1 MTTLPKMSTPSSF
14 WKKVLALALGAC
26 ALVLVPARAD
36 AKLKVA
42 ASIETLADLARQV
55 GGDRVEVTP
64 LSRGYMD
71 PHFVQAKPSLVL
83 VLNRA
88 DALIHV
94 GLELEVGWL
103 PPLVQ
108 QSRNPRIQQGQPGN
122 IDTSTA
128 IDVQDVPR
136 MPADQM
142 RAMGDIHPL
151 GNPHYWIP
159 PKNARAIA
167 RLLARRF
174 SELDPS
180 GASAYQAGLA
190 AFEQK
195 LAAKEREWAATAAP
209 LKGTKV
215 VTYHKSWTY
224 VAGWLGL
231 VEVGYIEPKPGTPP
245 SAEHTSRL
253 VAAMRSEGA
262 RLVIH
267 EDFYP
272 SSLANFVAEKGGARV
287 VSCPSDVGAT
297 PRIKTYFDLVD
308 AVLGAL
314 RGS

>member
-1 MTTLPKMSTPSSF
+1 METSMSTLRL
-14 WKKVLALALGAC
+14 KKILALALGVA
-26 ALVLVPARAD
+26 ALALVPARAE
-36 AKLKVA
+36 AKLKVVTT
-42 ASIETLADLARQV
+42 IETLADLARQV
-55 GGDRVEVTP
+55 GGDHVDVTA

-71 PHFVQAKPSLVL
+71 PHFIQAKPSLVL
-83 VLNRA
+83 TLNRA
-88 DALIHV
+88 DAVVEV

-108 QSRNPRIQQGQPGN
+108 QSRNPRIQQGQPGH
-122 IDTSTA
+122 IDASTV
-128 IDVQDVPR
+128 IDVMDVPR

-151 GNPHYWIP
+151 GNPHYWIA
-159 PKNARAIA
+159 PKNARAVA

-174 SELDPS
+174 AELDPGG
-180 GASAYQAGLA
+180 GAVYQAGLA

-195 LAAKEREWAATAAP
+195 LAAKEKEWAAAAAP
-209 LKGTKV
+209 LKGLKV

-231 VEVGYIEPKPGTPP
+231 VELGYIEPRPGTPP
-245 SAEHTSRL
+245 SADHTSRL
-253 VAAMRSEGA
+253 IASMRAEGA

-272 SSLANFVAEKGGARV
+272 SSLAAFVAEKGGARV

-308 AVLGAL
+308 SVIAAL

>member
-1 MTTLPKMSTPSSF
+1 MTTI
-14 WKKVLALALGAC
+14 KKTLTCLAAAVAALSLA
-26 ALVLVPARAD
+26 PARAE

-42 ASIETLADLARQV
+42 ATIETLADLAREV
-55 GGDRVEVTP
+55 GGDRVEVTS

-83 VLNRA
+83 VMNRA
-88 DALIHV
+88 DALVHV

-108 QSRNPRIQQGQPGN
+108 QSRNPRIQAGQPGN
-122 IDTSTA
+122 IDASGA
-128 IDVQDVPR
+128 IDVADVPR

-159 PKNARAIA
+159 PKNARAVA
-167 RLLARRF
+167 ELLARRF
-174 SELDPS
+174 AALDPA
-180 GASAYQAGLA
+180 GAQTFQAGLA

-195 LAAKEREWAATAAP
+195 LSAKEREWAAVAAP
-209 LKGTKV
+209 LKGQKV

-224 VAGWLGL
+224 VSAWLGL
-231 VEVGYIEPKPGTPP
+231 TEVGYIEPKPGTPP
-245 SAEHTSRL
+245 SADHTGRL
-253 VAAMRSEGA
+253 IASMQKESV

-272 SSLANFVAEKGGARV
+272 SSLATFVAEKGGARV

-308 AVLGAL
+308 SVLAAL
-314 RGS
+314 RGQ

>member
-1 MTTLPKMSTPSSF
+1 METHMSTLRKAFAVVICSA
-14 WKKVLALALGAC
+14 ALAVA
-26 ALVLVPARAD
+26 PARAE

-42 ASIETLADLARQV
+42 ATIETLADLARQV
-55 GGDRVEVTP
+55 GGDRVEVTA
-64 LSRGYMD
+64 LSHGYMD
-71 PHFVQAKPSLVL
+71 PHFIQAKPSLVL

-88 DALIHV
+88 DAILYV

-122 IDTSTA
+122 IDASTA

-136 MPADQM
+136 VPADQL

-159 PKNARAIA
+159 PKNALAVA
-167 RLLARRF
+167 RLLAHRF
-174 SELDPS
+174 TELDP
-180 GASAYQAGLA
+180 ASAGAYQAGLA
-190 AFEQK
+190 AFEKQ
-195 LAAKEREWAATAAP
+195 LSAKERAWAATAAP
-209 LKGTKV
+209 LKGVKV
-215 VTYHKSWTY
+215 ITYHKSWSY
-224 VAGWLGL
+224 LAGWLGL
-231 VEVGYIEPKPGTPP
+231 VELGYIESKPGTPP
-245 SAEHTSRL
+245 SADHTSRL
-253 VAAMRSEGA
+253 IASMRAQGA

-272 SSLANFVAEKGGARV
+272 SSLATFVADKGGARV

-308 AVLGAL
+308 SVLAAL
-314 RGS
+314 LGS

>member
-1 MTTLPKMSTPSSF
+1 ML
-14 WKKVLALALGAC
+14 KKTFTFLLAAAALAL
-26 ALVLVPARAD
+26 LPARAE

-42 ASIETLADLARQV
+42 ATIETLADLARQV
-55 GGDRVEVTP
+55 GGDRVEVTA

-83 VLNRA
+83 GLNRA

-94 GLELEVGWL
+94 GLDLEVGWL

-122 IDTSTA
+122 IDASSV
-128 IDVQDVPR
+128 IDVRDVPR

-159 PKNARAIA
+159 PKNARAVA
-167 RLLARRF
+167 ELLARRF
-174 SELDPS
+174 AALDPA
-180 GASAYQAGLA
+180 GAGAYQASLA
-190 AFEQK
+190 AFEQT
-195 LAAKEREWAATAAP
+195 LAAKERAWSSAAAP
-209 LKGTKV
+209 LKGLKV

-224 VAGWLGL
+224 VSAWLGMT
-231 VEVGYIEPKPGTPP
+231 EIGYIEPKPGTPP
-245 SAEHTSRL
+245 SADHTSRL
-253 VAAMRSEGA
+253 IAAMRAEGVK
-262 RLVIH
+262 LVIH

-272 SSLANFVAEKGGARV
+272 SSLATFVAEKGGARV
-287 VSCPSDVGAT
+287 VACPSDVGAT

-308 AVLGAL
+308 AVLTAL
-314 RGS
+314 RG

>member
-1 MTTLPKMSTPSSF
+1 MSTLTF
-14 WKKVLALALGAC
+14 RRTLVFLVATAALAF
-26 ALVLVPARAD
+26 VPARAE

-42 ASIETLADLARQV
+42 ATIETLADLARQV
-55 GGDRVEVTP
+55 GGDHVDVTA

-71 PHFVQAKPSLVL
+71 PHFIQAKPSLVL
-83 VLNRA
+83 MLNRA
-88 DALIHV
+88 DAVVHV

-122 IDTSTA
+122 IDASTA

-136 MPADQM
+136 MAADQM

-159 PKNARAIA
+159 PKNARAVA

-174 SELDPS
+174 AELDPS
-180 GASAYQAGLA
+180 GAPAYQAGLA

-195 LAAKEREWAATAAP
+195 LAAKEREWAAVAAP
-209 LKGTKV
+209 LKGLKV
-215 VTYHKSWTY
+215 VTYHKSWSY

-231 VEVGYIEPKPGTPP
+231 VELGYIEPKPGTPP
-245 SAEHTSRL
+245 SADHTSRL
-253 VAAMRSEGA
+253 IGTMRAEGA
-262 RLVIH
+262 KLVIH

-272 SSLANFVAEKGGARV
+272 SSLAAFVAEKGGARV

-297 PRIKTYFDLVD
+297 PLIKTYFDLVD
-308 AVLGAL
+308 AVLAAL

>member
-1 MTTLPKMSTPSSF
+1 METTSMPAPKLT
-14 WKKVLALALGAC
+14 KLLVAVVAVAGTVALA
-26 ALVLVPARAD
+26 PARAE

-42 ASIETLADLARQV
+42 ATIETLADLARDV
-55 GGDRVEVTP
+55 GGDHVEVTS

-88 DALIHV
+88 DALVHV

-108 QSRNPRIQQGQPGN
+108 QSRNPRIQPGQAGS
-122 IDTSTA
+122 IDSSTA
-128 IDVQDVPR
+128 IDVQDIPH

-159 PKNARAIA
+159 PKNALAVA

-174 SELDPS
+174 AELDP
-180 GASAYQAGLA
+180 ADAAAYQAGLA
-190 AFEQK
+190 GFEQK
-195 LAAKEREWAATAAP
+195 LAAKEREWATVAAP
-209 LKGTKV
+209 LKGIKI

-224 VAGWLGL
+224 VAAWLGML
-231 VEVGYIEPKPGTPP
+231 EVGYIEPKPGTPP
-245 SAEHTSRL
+245 SAEHTGRL
-253 VAAMRSEGA
+253 IAAMRGEGV
-262 RLVIH
+262 RLVVH

-272 SSLANFVAEKGGARV
+272 SSLAAFVADKGGARV

-297 PRIKTYFDLVD
+297 PGIKTYFDLVD
-308 AVLGAL
+308 AVLAAL
-314 RGS
+314 RAS

>member
-1 MTTLPKMSTPSSF
+1 METVMSNLKRTLGLAFVFTCI
-14 WKKVLALALGAC
+14 ALA
-26 ALVLVPARAD
+26 PTRAE

-42 ASIETLADLARQV
+42 ATIETLADLARQV
-55 GGDRVEVTP
+55 GGERVDVTP
-64 LSRGYMD
+64 LSHGYMD
-71 PHFVQAKPSLVL
+71 PHFIQAKPSLVL

-88 DALIHV
+88 DVVVHV

-122 IDTSTA
+122 IDASSA

-136 MPADQM
+136 MAADQM

-151 GNPHYWIP
+151 GNPHYWLP
-159 PKNARAIA
+159 PKNARAVA
-167 RLLARRF
+167 RLLAQRF
-174 SELDPS
+174 AELDPAGS
-180 GASAYQAGLA
+180 AAYQTGLA
-190 AFEQK
+190 AFERQ
-195 LAAKEREWAATAAP
+195 LAAKEHEWTAIAAP

-215 VTYHKSWTY
+215 VTYHKSWSY

-231 VEVGYIEPKPGTPP
+231 VELGYIEPKPGTPP

-253 VAAMRSEGA
+253 IALMRTEGA
-262 RLVIH
+262 KLVIH

-272 SSLANFVAEKGGARV
+272 SSLATFVADKGGARV

-297 PRIKTYFDLVD
+297 PSIRTYFDLVD
-308 AVLGAL
+308 AVLKAL

>member
-1 MTTLPKMSTPSSF
+1 MTTL
-14 WKKVLALALGAC
+14 KKLLTFAAAVAALA
-26 ALVLVPARAD
+26 LVPARAE
-36 AKLKVA
+36 ARLKIA
-42 ASIETLADLARQV
+42 ATIETLADLAREV
-55 GGDRVEVTP
+55 GGDHVEVTA

-88 DALIHV
+88 DALVHV

-108 QSRNPRIQQGQPGN
+108 QSRNPRIQAGQPGY
-122 IDTSTA
+122 IDASTA
-128 IDVQDVPR
+128 IDVADVPR

-159 PKNARAIA
+159 PKNARAVA
-167 RLLARRF
+167 RLLARQF
-174 SELDPS
+174 AALDP
-180 GASAYQAGLA
+180 ADAAAFQAGLA

-195 LAAKEREWAATAAP
+195 LTAKEREWAALAAP
-209 LKGTKV
+209 LKGVKV

-224 VAGWLGL
+224 VSAWLGL
-231 VEVGYIEPKPGTPP
+231 VELGYIEPKPGTPP
-245 SAEHTSRL
+245 SADHTSRL
-253 VAAMRSEGA
+253 IASMRAEGA
-262 RLVIH
+262 RMVIH

-272 SSLANFVAEKGGARV
+272 SSLATFVAEKGGARV
-287 VSCPSDVGAT
+287 VACPSDVGAT

-308 AVLGAL
+308 SVLAAL

>member
-1 MTTLPKMSTPSSF
+1 METQMSTLKKLTVLSF
-14 WKKVLALALGAC
+14 ALTALAL
-26 ALVLVPARAD
+26 LPARAE

-42 ASIETLADLARQV
+42 TTIETLADLARQV
-55 GGDRVEVTP
+55 GGDRVDVTS

-88 DALIHV
+88 DAVVHV

-122 IDTSTA
+122 IDASSA
-128 IDVQDVPR
+128 IDVQDIPR

-159 PKNARAIA
+159 PKNARAVA

-174 SELDPS
+174 AELDPS
-180 GASAYQAGLA
+180 GAASYQAGLA
-190 AFEQK
+190 TFEQK
-195 LAAKEREWAATAAP
+195 LTAKERAWVAAAAP
-209 LKGTKV
+209 LKGTKI

-224 VAGWLGL
+224 VSGWLGMIEL
-231 VEVGYIEPKPGTPP
+231 GYIEPKPGTPP
-245 SAEHTSRL
+245 SADHTSRL
-253 VAAMRSEGA
+253 VAAMKAEGA
-262 RLVIH
+262 RLVVH

-272 SSLANFVAEKGGARV
+272 SSLAAFVADKGGARV

-308 AVLGAL
+308 AVIAAL
-314 RGS
+314 RAS

>member
-1 MTTLPKMSTPSSF
+1 MSTF
-14 WKKVLALALGAC
+14 KKMFTFLLVAGALALA
-26 ALVLVPARAD
+26 PARAQ

-42 ASIETLADLARQV
+42 ATIETLADLARQV
-55 GGDRVEVTP
+55 GGDRVEVTA

-71 PHFVQAKPSLVL
+71 PHFIQAKPSLVL

-88 DALIHV
+88 DALVYV

-108 QSRNPRIQQGQPGN
+108 QSRNPSIQQGQPGN
-122 IDTSTA
+122 IDSSTA
-128 IDVQDVPR
+128 IDVQDIPHI
-136 MPADQM
+136 PAEQM

-174 SELDPS
+174 GELDPP
-180 GASAYQAGLA
+180 GAAAYQAGLA

-195 LAAKEREWAATAAP
+195 LQAKEREWAVTAAP
-209 LKGTKV
+209 LKGIKV
-215 VTYHKSWTY
+215 VTYHKSWSY
-224 VAGWLGL
+224 VAGWLGF
-231 VEVGYIEPKPGTPP
+231 VEIGYIESKPGIPP
-245 SAEHTSRL
+245 TADHTARL
-253 VAAMRSEGA
+253 IASMKSEGA
-262 RLVIH
+262 KLVIH

-272 SSLANFVAEKGGARV
+272 SSLATFVADKGGARV

-308 AVLGAL
+308 AVLAAL

>member
-1 MTTLPKMSTPSSF
+1 MSTSTRHF
-14 WKKVLALALGAC
+14 FKKTFALLFLAGALA
-26 ALVLVPARAD
+26 LVPARAE

-42 ASIETLADLARQV
+42 ATIETLGDLARQV
-55 GGDRVEVTP
+55 GGDRVEVTA

-88 DALIHV
+88 DAVLHV

-122 IDTSTA
+122 IDASTA

-136 MPADQM
+136 IPADQL

-151 GNPHYWIP
+151 GNPHYWIT
-159 PKNARAIA
+159 PKNARAVA

-174 SELDPS
+174 TELDPP
-180 GASAYQAGLA
+180 GAAAYQAGLA

-195 LAAKEREWAATAAP
+195 LSAKEREWAAVAAP
-209 LKGTKV
+209 LKGVKV
-215 VTYHKSWTY
+215 VTYHKSWSY

-231 VEVGYIEPKPGTPP
+231 VELGYIEPKPGTPP

-253 VAAMRSEGA
+253 VGVMRAEGA
-262 RLVIH
+262 KLVIH

-272 SSLANFVAEKGGARV
+272 SSLATFIAEKGGARV

-308 AVLGAL
+308 AVLAAL
-314 RGS
+314 RGT

>member
-1 MTTLPKMSTPSSF
+1 MI
-14 WKKVLALALGAC
+14 KKTFAFLLVAGALA
-26 ALVLVPARAD
+26 LVPARAQ

-42 ASIETLADLARQV
+42 ATIETLGDLARQV
-55 GGDRVEVTP
+55 GGDRVEVTA

-88 DALIHV
+88 DAVVHV
-94 GLELEVGWL
+94 GLDLEVGWL

-108 QSRNPRIQQGQPGN
+108 QSRNPRIQLGQAGN
-122 IDTSTA
+122 IDASTA

-174 SELDPS
+174 TELDPS
-180 GASAYQAGLA
+180 GAGAYQAGLA

-195 LAAKEREWAATAAP
+195 LSAKEREWAEAAKP
-209 LKGTKV
+209 LKGIKV
-215 VTYHKSWTY
+215 VTYHKSWSY

-253 VAAMRSEGA
+253 VAAMRSEGVK
-262 RLVIH
+262 LVIH

-272 SSLANFVAEKGGARV
+272 SSLATFVADKGGARV

-297 PRIKTYFDLVD
+297 PRIKTYLDLVD
-308 AVLGAL
+308 AVLAAL
-314 RGS
+314 RGA

>member
-1 MTTLPKMSTPSSF
+1 METTSMLKL
-14 WKKVLALALGAC
+14 KKFIAAVVVFAAALALA
-26 ALVLVPARAD
+26 PARAE

-42 ASIETLADLARQV
+42 ATIETLADLAREV
-55 GGDRVEVTP
+55 GGDHVEVTS

-88 DALIHV
+88 DVLIHV

-122 IDTSTA
+122 VDSSTA
-128 IDVQDVPR
+128 IDVEDIPH

-159 PKNARAIA
+159 PKNARGVA

-174 SELDPS
+174 AELDPADA
-180 GASAYQAGLA
+180 GAYQAGLA

-195 LAAKEREWAATAAP
+195 LAAKEREWASVAAP
-209 LKGTKV
+209 LKGLKI
-215 VTYHKSWTY
+215 VTYHKSWSY
-224 VAGWLGL
+224 VAGWLGML
-231 VEVGYIEPKPGTPP
+231 EVGYIEPKPGTPP
-245 SAEHTSRL
+245 SADHTSRL
-253 VAAMRSEGA
+253 IAAMRTEGV
-262 RLVIH
+262 RLVVH

-272 SSLANFVAEKGGARV
+272 SSLASFVADKGGARV

-308 AVLGAL
+308 AVLAAL